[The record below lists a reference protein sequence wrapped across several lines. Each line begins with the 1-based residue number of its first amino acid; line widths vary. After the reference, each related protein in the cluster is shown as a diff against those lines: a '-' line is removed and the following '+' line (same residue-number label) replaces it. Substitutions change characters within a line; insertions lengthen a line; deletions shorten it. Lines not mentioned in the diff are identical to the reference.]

1 MKRQILILGC
11 AAALTLAGCATY
23 HEDAG
28 GTSAETG
35 TIYGADDQATS
46 DFGRG
51 ETWRN
56 TPNAQRER
64 GHMEGP
70 VGPTLPD
77 ERTTGDDRL

>member
-11 AAALTLAGCATY
+11 AAALALAGCATY
-23 HEDAG
+23 HEETG

-35 TIYGADDQATS
+35 TIYGSDDQSTS

-64 GHMEGP
+64 GYMEGP
-70 VGPTLPD
+70 VGPTLPH
-77 ERTTGDDRL
+77 EHITRDDRL